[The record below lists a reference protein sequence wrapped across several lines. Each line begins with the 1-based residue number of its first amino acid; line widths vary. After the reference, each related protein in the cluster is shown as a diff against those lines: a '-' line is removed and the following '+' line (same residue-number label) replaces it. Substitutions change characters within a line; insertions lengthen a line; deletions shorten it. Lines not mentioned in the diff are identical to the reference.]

1 MQLTF
6 TAPLWLWHS
15 AKPGAASWHFIT
27 VPPDQAGLI
36 RMAVPRRAGFG
47 SVRITARIGETRWAT
62 SIFPDAKAGT
72 FLLPIKAEVRKR
84 EGLAVGESV
93 DVTLSIDV

>member
-27 VPPDQAGLI
+27 VPVEEAGLI

-47 SVRITARIGETRWAT
+47 SVRIKARIGETSWAT

-84 EGLAVGESV
+84 EALTVGE
-93 DVTLSIDV
+93 DAKVTLTLDV